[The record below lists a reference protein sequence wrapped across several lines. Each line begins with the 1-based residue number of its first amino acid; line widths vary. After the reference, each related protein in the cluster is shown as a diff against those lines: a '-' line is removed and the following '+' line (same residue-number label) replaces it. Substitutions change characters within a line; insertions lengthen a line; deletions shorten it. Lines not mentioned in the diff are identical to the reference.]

1 MLNDFDK
8 HPHCQDAYIYAC
20 HVVKGHKPACKWERL
35 ACQRFLDDLKSKKL
49 EYEFDRDRAEKV
61 CRFIEKLPHTKGK
74 WAARKENLILGP
86 WQKFIVVNIFG
97 WVDKKGFRRFRKA
110 YLKIPRKN
118 GKSLLA
124 AAIGIAMFVFDNEF
138 GAEVYSGAT
147 TEKQAW
153 EVFQPAKLICQRTP
167 ALCQKYGIEVNAKNL
182 CVLANGSKFEPII
195 GNPGDGSSPSCS
207 IHDEYHEHDTDDQVE
222 TMETGMGAREQPLML
237 QITTAGSNIAG
248 PCYTAESEYKKI
260 LDGVFEDNRIF
271 VIMYGIDE
279 GDEWTNADSLVKAN
293 PNYDVSVSAEFLK
306 AQQKE
311 AIRNASKQ
319 NAFKRKHLNEW
330 VGAHTA
336 WMNMEWW
343 NACYDKDLSI
353 DTFSGQD
360 CVFSLDLA
368 SRIDIVAYIK
378 AFRKT
383 IGGKKHYFFWPRF
396 YSPEETVLDE
406 KNTHYQR
413 WVNEGHLIATDG
425 EEIDFNEIERDVID
439 DMSKF
444 NNSEIVYD
452 PWRATQLA
460 QGLTNQGATAVEYR
474 NTVNMMSPPMYE
486 LEAAIRSG
494 RVHHN
499 NNPVMN
505 WMISNVVSKIDAKD
519 NIFPRKEKPEN
530 KIDGPVALIMAI
542 GRLMLNDEQESYTA
556 THGVITL

>member
-222 TMETGMGAREQPLML
+222 TMETGIRAR
-237 QITTAGSNIAG
+237 
-248 PCYTAESEYKKI
+248 
-260 LDGVFEDNRIF
+260 
-271 VIMYGIDE
+271 
-279 GDEWTNADSLVKAN
+279 
-293 PNYDVSVSAEFLK
+293 
-306 AQQKE
+306 
-311 AIRNASKQ
+311 AIVLRG
-319 NAFKRKHLNEW
+319 FK
-330 VGAHTA
+330 
-336 WMNMEWW
+336 
-343 NACYDKDLSI
+343 
-353 DTFSGQD
+353 
-360 CVFSLDLA
+360 
-368 SRIDIVAYIK
+368 
-378 AFRKT
+378 
-383 IGGKKHYFFWPRF
+383 
-396 YSPEETVLDE
+396 
-406 KNTHYQR
+406 
-413 WVNEGHLIATDG
+413 
-425 EEIDFNEIERDVID
+425 
-439 DMSKF
+439 
-444 NNSEIVYD
+444 
-452 PWRATQLA
+452 
-460 QGLTNQGATAVEYR
+460 
-474 NTVNMMSPPMYE
+474 
-486 LEAAIRSG
+486 
-494 RVHHN
+494 
-499 NNPVMN
+499 
-505 WMISNVVSKIDAKD
+505 
-519 NIFPRKEKPEN
+519 
-530 KIDGPVALIMAI
+530 
-542 GRLMLNDEQESYTA
+542 
-556 THGVITL
+556 